1 MRHTLKIFT
10 DTQTYTDTRTDRRCL
25 PLAYTP
31 TAARPSTVSSSPSLV
46 ALIDEQLKVQSDDGV
61 QETEDKRV
69 RGHRC
74 RGSGTGGGT

>member
-1 MRHTLKIFT
+1 MHAAYAQDLHGHS
-10 DTQTYTDTRTDRRCL
+10 DTRTDRRCP
-25 PLAYTP
+25 PLADAP
-31 TAARPSTVSSSPSLV
+31 TAARPSTVSSAPSLV